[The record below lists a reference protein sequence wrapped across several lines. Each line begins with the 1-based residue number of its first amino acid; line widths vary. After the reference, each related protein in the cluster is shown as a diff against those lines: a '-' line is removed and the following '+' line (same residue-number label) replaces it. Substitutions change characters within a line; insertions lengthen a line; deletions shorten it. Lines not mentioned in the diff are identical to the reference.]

1 MNNILFE
8 VPSTGGD
15 LGEAKSSVMN
25 TTTTTPSL
33 KGGEWL
39 IRESNAF
46 ETLTPEDFNEE
57 QLMVKDMCIQFLN
70 TEVIP
75 VVDRIDKMEEGLMPS
90 LMVKAGEQGLLGTS
104 IPEDLGGLGKDFI
117 TSTLVNEGLGG
128 GYSFSVAIA
137 AHTGIGTLPILYF
150 GTEEQKKK
158 YIPKLASGEWKG
170 AYGLTEPNSGSDA
183 LGAKTT
189 AVLSADGKHY
199 LLNGQKCW
207 ITNGGFADVYTVFAK
222 IDGDKFSTFIV
233 EKGMEGFTVGPEE
246 HKMGIKGSSTVQL
259 YFQDCKVPVENLL
272 GEIGK
277 GHVIAFNILNIGRL
291 KLAAAAYGGSKMA
304 LSTTVQY
311 ANTREQFKTP
321 IANFGAIK
329 YKLAEMAIRIFCGE
343 SALYRTSKW
352 IDNKELE
359 LAAAGKPFNEALL
372 GAAEEYA
379 VECAIL
385 KVHGSEVLD
394 YVVDEGVQVH
404 GGNGFS
410 DEYEISRA
418 YRDSRINRIY
428 EGTNE
433 INRLLTVDMILK
445 RAMKGKLDLM
455 GPAMAVSK
463 ELMSIPDFGSED
475 ETPFAKERKAIMN
488 MKKSIL
494 MVAGAAV
501 QKLMMKIQDEQEILM
516 NIADMALDTFM
527 AESTLLRVMKMADK
541 LGEANAQL
549 QIDIMRCNLNDAVDR
564 VNKAGKEAI
573 NAFASGDEQRM
584 MLLGLK
590 RFTKVEPFNSKDARR
605 RIADK
610 LIAENRYPL

>member
-1 MNNILFE
+1 MSTTNN
-8 VPSTGGD
+8 
-15 LGEAKSSVMN
+15 A
-25 TTTTTPSL
+25 TTAAVL

-39 IRESNAF
+39 IKESNAF
-46 ETLTPEDFNEE
+46 ETFTPEDFNEE
-57 QLMVKDMCIQFLN
+57 QVMVKDMCLQFLEA
-70 TEVIP
+70 EVLPNI
-75 VVDRIDKMEEGLMPS
+75 DRIDKLEAGLMPS
-90 LMVKAGEQGLLGTS
+90 LMEKAGEQGLLGAST
-104 IPEDLGGLGKDFI
+104 PEEFGGLGKDFI

-150 GTEEQKKK
+150 GNDAQKAK
-158 YIPKLASGEWKG
+158 YVPKLSSGEWKG

-183 LGAKTT
+183 LSAKTT
-189 AVLSADGKHY
+189 AVLNAEGTHY
-199 LLNGQKCW
+199 ILNGQKCW

-222 IDGDKFSTFIV
+222 IDGDKFTAFIV
-233 EKGMEGFTVGPEE
+233 ERGMEGFTQGPEE

-277 GHVIAFNILNIGRL
+277 GHIIAFNILNIGRL
-291 KLAAAAYGGSKMA
+291 KLCAATLGGAKMA
-304 LSTTVQY
+304 MHDTINY
-311 ANTREQFKTP
+311 ANTREQFKTS
-321 IANFGAIK
+321 IAQFGAIK
-329 YKLAEMAIRIFCGE
+329 HKLAQCATRIWVSE

-352 IDNKELE
+352 IDDKEHE
-359 LAAAGKPFNEALL
+359 MMSSGKTFAEAHL

-379 VECAIL
+379 IECAML
-385 KVHGSEVLD
+385 KVDGSEVLD
-394 YVVDEGVQVH
+394 YVVDEGVQIH

-410 DEYEISRA
+410 DEYVISRA

-433 INRLLTVDMILK
+433 INRLLTVDMMLK

-455 GPAMAVSK
+455 GPAMQVSK

-475 ETPFAKERKAIMN
+475 EGAFAAEKKAIVQ
-488 MKKSIL
+488 MKKAIL

-501 QKLMMKIQDEQEILM
+501 QKLMMSLSNEQEILM
-516 NIADMALDTFM
+516 NIADMAIATFH
-527 AESTLLRVMKMADK
+527 AESALLRVIKLSDK
-541 LGEANAQL
+541 EGEAAASVQT
-549 QIDIMRCNLNDAVDR
+549 DMMRIYLNDAVDA

-573 NAFASGDEQRM
+573 NAFADGDEQRM

-590 RFTKVEPFNSKDARR
+590 RFTKLAPFNSKAARR
-605 RIADK
+605 NVADA
-610 LIAENRYPL
+610 LIAANKYPW

>member
-1 MNNILFE
+1 
-8 VPSTGGD
+8 
-15 LGEAKSSVMN
+15 MN
-25 TTTTTPSL
+25 TSTPQTATSL

-39 IRESNAF
+39 IKESNAF
-46 ETLTPEDFNEE
+46 ETYTPEDFNEE
-57 QLMVKDMCIQFLN
+57 QKMVKEMCLQFLAS
-70 TEVIP
+70 EVLPNIE
-75 VVDRIDKMEEGLMPS
+75 RIDKLEPGLMPG
-90 LMVKAGEQGLLGTS
+90 LMVKAGEQGLLGAS
-104 IPEDLGGLGKDFI
+104 IPEEFGGLGKDFI

-128 GYSFSVAIA
+128 GFSFSVAVA

-150 GTEEQKKK
+150 GTEAQKKK

-183 LGAKTT
+183 LGAKTS

-199 LLNGQKCW
+199 ILNGQKCW

-233 EKGMEGFTVGPEE
+233 ERGMEGFTQGPEE

-272 GEIGK
+272 GEVGK
-277 GHVIAFNILNIGRL
+277 GHIIAFNILNIGRL
-291 KLAAAAYGGSKMA
+291 KLCAAAIGGAKMA
-304 LSTTVQY
+304 LSSTVEY
-311 ANTREQFKTP
+311 AITREQFKTA

-329 YKLAEMAIRIFCGE
+329 HKLAEMATRIWVSE

-352 IDNKELE
+352 VDDKETE
-359 LAAAGKPFNEALL
+359 LQSAGKPFNEALL

-379 VECAIL
+379 IECAML
-385 KVHGSEVLD
+385 KVDGSEVLSF
-394 YVVDEGVQVH
+394 VVDEGVQVH

-410 DEYEISRA
+410 DEYMISRA

-433 INRLLTVDMILK
+433 INRLLTVDMMLK

-455 GPAMAVSK
+455 GPATAVSK

-475 ETPFAKERKAIMN
+475 ETAFAAERKTIAN

-494 MVAGAAV
+494 MVAGSAV
-501 QKLMMKIQDEQEILM
+501 QKLMMKLSDEQEILM
-516 NIADMALDTFM
+516 NIADMAIATFH
-527 AESTLLRVMKMADK
+527 AESALLRVIKMVDK
-541 LGEANAQL
+541 EGEAAAQI
-549 QIDIMRCNLNDAVDR
+549 QMDMMRCYLNDAVDK

-573 NAFASGDEQRM
+573 NAFSSGDEQRM
-584 MLLGLK
+584 ILLGLK
-590 RFTKVEPFNSKDARR
+590 RFSKTAPFNSKDARR

-610 LIAENRYPL
+610 LIADKKYSF

>member
-1 MNNILFE
+1 M
-8 VPSTGGD
+8 ST
-15 LGEAKSSVMN
+15 S
-25 TTTTTPSL
+25 TTTL

-39 IRESNAF
+39 IKESNPF
-46 ETLTPEDFNEE
+46 ETYTPEEFNEE
-57 QLMVKDMCIQFLN
+57 QQMVKDMCLQFLQA
-70 TEVIP
+70 EVIP
-75 VVDRIDKMEEGLMPS
+75 VIERIDKMEAGLMPS
-90 LMVKAGEQGLLGTS
+90 LMVKAGEQGLLGAS
-104 IPEDLGGLGKDFI
+104 IPEAYGGLGKDFI

-183 LGAKTT
+183 LGAKST

-199 LLNGQKCW
+199 ILNGQKCW

-222 IDGDKFSTFIV
+222 IDGDKFSAFIL
-233 EKGMEGFTVGPEE
+233 ERGMEGFTQGPEE

-259 YFQDCKVPVENLL
+259 YFQDCKVPLENLL
-272 GEIGK
+272 GEVGK

-291 KLAAAAYGGSKMA
+291 KLAAAAIGASKMA
-304 LSTTVQY
+304 LSVTVDY
-311 ANTREQFKTP
+311 ANTREQFKTA

-329 YKLAEMAIRIFCGE
+329 YKLAEMAIRIYASE
-343 SALYRTSKW
+343 SALYRTAKW
-352 IDNKELE
+352 IDDKEAE
-359 LAAAGKPFNEALL
+359 LQQNGKLFHESLL

-379 VECAIL
+379 IECAIL

-394 YVVDEGVQVH
+394 YTVDEGVQVH
-404 GGNGFS
+404 GGNGYS
-410 DEYEISRA
+410 DEYLISKA

-433 INRLLTVDMILK
+433 INRLLTVDMMLK

-463 ELMSIPDFGSED
+463 ELMSIPEFGNED
-475 ETPFAKERKAIMN
+475 ETPFAKERKAIVN
-488 MKKSIL
+488 MKKAIL
-494 MVAGAAV
+494 MTAGAAV
-501 QKLMMKIQDEQEILM
+501 QKLMMKLQDEQEILM
-516 NIADMALDTFM
+516 NIADMAIETFV
-527 AESTLLRVMKMADK
+527 AESTLLRVMKLADK
-541 LGEANAQL
+541 NGAAAAQL
-549 QIDIMRCNLNDAVDR
+549 QIDMMHCNLNDAMDK

-573 NAFASGDEQRM
+573 NAFAGGDEQRM

-590 RFTKVEPFNSKDARR
+590 RFTKMEPFNSKDARR

-610 LIAENRYPL
+610 LSAENKYPW